1 MTVLLVLPGK
11 TQYNIFFISLLKL
24 ANRNPNDTANLL
36 TFIQLL
42 RKSLDAKY
50 PKVHKVITVAASVG
64 PFLDS
69 NGHAVRHFESGWVSD
84 VDYFYLMV

>member
-1 MTVLLVLPGK
+1 LCLQVKHNTAS
-11 TQYNIFFISLLKL
+11 FFISLLKL

-50 PKVHKVITVAASVG
+50 PKVHKVITVAASVS

-69 NGHAVRHFESGWVSD
+69 TGHAVRHFESSWVSD